1 MGEVNGYLQSP
12 VCLSLIRHVRPAPA
26 PTSPPRTDI
35 WIESALHSSTRS
47 ARLDLPVPPAV
58 FYNSRLR
65 KLPGALGSQ
74 GLCPRAVRPPN
85 SGGVR
90 QGQRVPFCPS
100 GRSDRYREWPIEHR
114 RSQVC
119 TCCTMKLLRSLY
131 VQHFGPPVALNAF
144 HNVRTRELIRLAN
157 CKLHEIA
164 LLGVAPDSMRPPL

>member
-1 MGEVNGYLQSP
+1 MYDLRPRQPRRHGPTFGSSPHYTHRHAPPGWTFRFLQRS
-12 VCLSLIRHVRPAPA
+12 SIIRGSGNCRGGVHQ
-26 PTSPPRTDI
+26 
-35 WIESALHSSTRS
+35 
-47 ARLDLPVPPAV
+47 
-58 FYNSRLR
+58 
-65 KLPGALGSQ
+65 ALGSQ